1 MWVWRAWTGGD
12 FCHARQGSLGR
23 ILRVEAMI
31 EAGAMDEHEP
41 HELSLRGATGAQ
53 VQDLGAAP
61 RSKLSMR
68 IMRPPQQAHGA
79 GCGGSSAGAS
89 GATSA
94 GAVGGGATFK
104 SARALAMFS
113 TRPPLARRP

>member
-41 HELSLRGATGAQ
+41 HEC
-53 VQDLGAAP
+53 GAACKKDP
-61 RSKLSMR
+61 V
-68 IMRPPQQAHGA
+68 
-79 GCGGSSAGAS
+79 S
-89 GATSA
+89 G
-94 GAVGGGATFK
+94 
-104 SARALAMFS
+104 
-113 TRPPLARRP
+113 